1 MSSMSAARPSSRI
14 DLVDVLR
21 GIAIAAMVVY
31 HFSWD
36 LGFYT
41 FVDWPV
47 ETSTGWRWFA
57 HLIAGSFIVLVGV
70 SLVLAH
76 RHGIRWRTF
85 FNRLALIVAAA
96 IAVSVGSY
104 LLFPEAWIYFGIL
117 HCIAAASLLALPA
130 VRAHVAVPVLLAVA
144 FFALPHVFRADVFNA
159 AGLAWVGLGTL
170 PPPPANDYVP
180 VFPWVGCAYAG
191 VALGRLALTLR
202 SREAW
207 AGWRARDPVS
217 RAVAW
222 SGRQSLW
229 IYLAH
234 QPILLALLGLLAL
247 GFPPQ
252 HTVNPADRASF
263 LDACER
269 QCAPMLGARQECQA
283 ICSCAA
289 DNIEQAGL
297 WERTITQSLNA
308 TDQDRV
314 DAIVDACG
322 TQVRETLPV
331 R

>member
-1 MSSMSAARPSSRI
+1 MDPVPAAARPPSRI

-21 GIAIAAMVVY
+21 GVAIAAMVVY

-36 LGFYT
+36 LSFYR

-47 ETSTGWRWFA
+47 ETGTGWRWFA

-76 RHGIRWRTF
+76 RTGIRWRGF
-85 FNRLALIVAAA
+85 LNRLALVVAAA
-96 IAVSVGSY
+96 AAVSLGSY

-117 HCIAAASLLALPA
+117 HCIAAASVLAVLTVRAPLAVPA
-130 VRAHVAVPVLLAVA
+130 VLAIA

-180 VFPWVGCAYAG
+180 IFPWVGCAYAG
-191 VALGRLALTLR
+191 VVLARVALMRR
-202 SREAW
+202 PREAW
-207 AGWRARDPVS
+207 AEWRARDRAS

-234 QPILLALLGLLAL
+234 QPILLAVLGLVA
-247 GFPPQ
+247 FAMPPQ
-252 HTVNPADRASF
+252 PAATPGERASF
-263 LDACER
+263 LDSCER
-269 QCAPMLGARQECQA
+269 QCAPMLGAREECRA
-283 ICSCAA
+283 ICVCAA

-297 WERTITQSLNA
+297 WQRTITQTLGTA
-308 TDQDRV
+308 DQERV
-314 DAIVDACG
+314 TAIVDACG
-322 TQVRETLPV
+322 ARARLPAE
-331 R
+331 